1 MEILTNPGFYMT
13 YALVQAAAMLLLIR
27 FLDLYERESIPAL
40 AVMALWGATGAACL
54 AAVGNQAVL
63 GALSGDF
70 EAVFGTA
77 ISAPLVEE
85 SAKGVA
91 LLAAFALSTVAS
103 RRLGLQYFEGPTDG
117 IVYGAAVG
125 LGFAF
130 TEDFFYFV
138 IRAHEQGPQAGIEVF
153 LDRRDFFG
161 PAMLHHPLFTAAFG
175 AALGLATW
183 ARSRSARVALP
194 VLGLGIA
201 VLMHA
206 VNNGVIEVVLM
217 LRYGLTTTA
226 EWVRGAP
233 TDETASLDATADAV
247 VIALRL
253 LDYVYI
259 AGFLVLILLW
269 LRYQRRVIEQELAEE
284 TWLRD
289 RPEVA
294 VLTRYWR
301 RKAGYWRLL
310 LSGDLDQWQ
319 RLRRAHAELTDLAL
333 LKWRVRRFGGDDAR
347 VRRLR
352 RRLRNLL
359 APETTQELEAVGIY
373 QAVRPEK

>member
-1 MEILTNPGFYMT
+1 MDILTNPGFYMT
-13 YALVQAAAMLLLIR
+13 YAVVQAAVMLLLIR
-27 FLDLYERESIPAL
+27 FLDLYERESIAAL
-40 AVMALWGATGAACL
+40 AVMALWGATGAAFL

-63 GALSGDF
+63 EALSGDF
-70 EAVFGTA
+70 ETVFGTA

-85 SAKGVA
+85 SAKGLA
-91 LLAAFALSTVAS
+91 LLAAFALSYAAG

-138 IRAHEQGPQAGIEVF
+138 IQAHEQGPQAAVEVF

-183 ARSRSARVALP
+183 SGTRSARIALP
-194 VLGLGIA
+194 LLGLGIA
-201 VLMHA
+201 ILMHA
-206 VNNGVIEVVLM
+206 INNGLMEFVLV
-217 LRYGLTTTA
+217 LRYGLTATA
-226 EWVRGAP
+226 EWVRGTP
-233 TDETASLDATADAV
+233 TDETASLDATADGV
-247 VIALRL
+247 VVALRL
-253 LDYVYI
+253 VDYVYI
-259 AGFLVLILLW
+259 TVFLVLILLW
-269 LRYQRRVIEQELAEE
+269 LRYQRRVIERELAEE
-284 TWLRD
+284 TWLSG
-289 RPEVA
+289 RPEAA
-294 VLTRYWR
+294 VVTHYWR
-301 RKAGYWRLL
+301 RTVGYWRLL

-333 LKWRVRRFGGDDAR
+333 LKWRVRKFGGDDAR
-347 VRRLR
+347 VRRRR